1 MNTVASIVGVDNGR
15 SLSSCL
21 EAELATVGQ
30 VKLEM
35 ASHGSIH
42 FACHASQEVNNPLR
56 SGFYLHDGRLEL
68 ADIMQQR
75 IPHCDLAYLSACQ
88 TSTGDEKLSE
98 EAVHIAGGMLAVGYR
113 SVVATMWSIKDS
125 AGPVVAARFYKYLM
139 EQRGSTRQP
148 GLNST
153 RAAYALHYA
162 LQGIRKP
169 SGDTEEDLL
178 TWVPYVHFGY

>member
-1 MNTVASIVGVDNGR
+1 MNTVASTIGTDDGR

-21 EAELATVGQ
+21 EAELATVSQ

-42 FACHASQEVNNPLR
+42 FACHASQDVDNPLR

-75 IPHCDLAYLSACQ
+75 IPYCDLAYLSACQ

-98 EAVHIAGGMLAVGYR
+98 EAVHIAAGMLAVGYR

-125 AGPVVAARFYKYLM
+125 AGPVVAERFYKYLM
-139 EQRGSTRQP
+139 DQGSSARQLELD
-148 GLNST
+148 GT
-153 RAAYALHYA
+153 RAAHALHYA
-162 LQGIRKP
+162 IQGIRKP
-169 SGDTEEDLL
+169 SGDTEQDLL